1 MRILIVEDE
10 TALAET
16 LKKGLEEETY
26 AVDLAFDGEEG
37 LFLAE
42 NESYDLIILD
52 IMLPEVD
59 GLTILEKIRKRGV
72 KTPVLMLTAKDTIR
86 DKIKGLDTGADDY
99 LTKPFHFDELLA
111 RIRALLRRAHD
122 IKDPVIEI
130 SDLSINTV
138 TREVTRA
145 GKLITLTAKEYALL
159 ELLALNKGRVLS
171 RTIITE
177 HLYDQ
182 NFDLDSNIIDVFINR
197 LRSKIDRDFEKKLIH
212 TIRGAGYT
220 LRD

>member
-1 MRILIVEDE
+1 
-10 TALAET
+10 
-16 LKKGLEEETY
+16 
-26 AVDLAFDGEEG
+26 
-37 LFLAE
+37 
-42 NESYDLIILD
+42 
-52 IMLPEVD
+52 
-59 GLTILEKIRKRGV
+59 
-72 KTPVLMLTAKDTIR
+72 
-86 DKIKGLDTGADDY
+86 
-99 LTKPFHFDELLA
+99 
-111 RIRALLRRAHD
+111 
-122 IKDPVIEI
+122 
-130 SDLSINTV
+130 V